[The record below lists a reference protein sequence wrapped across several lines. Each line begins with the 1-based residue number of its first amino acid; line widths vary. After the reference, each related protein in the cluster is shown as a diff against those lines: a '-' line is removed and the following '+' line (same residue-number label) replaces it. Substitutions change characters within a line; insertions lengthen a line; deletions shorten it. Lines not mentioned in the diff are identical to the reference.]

1 MFDAVHGIRSLYK
14 LLSSYQGRNV
24 FRTLSNIED
33 WAFYRKSNALMQL
46 CNQNFFRAGEV
57 VELGYFDKHFV
68 KNTQSALAGK
78 DFRIFFLGALKT
90 TFWKENLTQRWA
102 NNRGGLPSPPREA
115 AVIVAEYASISLNI
129 PNYPWKCL
137 NKLFWLYQ
145 GSGYVWSSYM
155 FNRLLKMPQVL
166 HVPGFWIWHSCI
178 CKGYAEFDY
187 TSICLNNPWICL
199 IML

>member
-24 FRTLSNIED
+24 FITLSNIED
-33 WAFYRKSNALMQL
+33 WAFYRKNNALMQL

-102 NNRGGLPSPPREA
+102 NNRGGLPSPPREV

-129 PNYPWKCL
+129 PNYHWKCL

-145 GSGYVWSSYM
+145 GSGYAWPSYM

-199 IML
+199 IVL